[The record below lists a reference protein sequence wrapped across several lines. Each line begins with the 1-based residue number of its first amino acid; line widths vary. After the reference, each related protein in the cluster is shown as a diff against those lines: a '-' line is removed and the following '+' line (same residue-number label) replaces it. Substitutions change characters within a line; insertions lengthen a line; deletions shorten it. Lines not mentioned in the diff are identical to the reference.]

1 MKKTSTMYELMRRSE
16 LQDDDGLDLD
26 DAVQNDDSTTA
37 KKFKEQYKEFY
48 TDIKIDISEDW

>member
-1 MKKTSTMYELMRRSE
+1 MKNTSTMYELMRRSE
-16 LQDDDGLDLD
+16 LQDDDGMDLA
-26 DAVQNDDSTTA
+26 DAERKDERPDA